1 MNLSITMRDAN
12 SFLHER
18 IKNTWR
24 RPDEFQYMLDVLN
37 TYEKRSLIKE
47 ARENC
52 RVHIDFCPDKK
63 VNIKLRKLHK
73 MLQEEQ

>member
-1 MNLSITMRDAN
+1 MNLSITMREAN
-12 SFLHER
+12 NFRER
-18 IKNTWR
+18 IINTWR
-24 RPDEFQYMLDVLN
+24 PPDQFQYMLRTME
-37 TYEKRSLIKE
+37 TYEKRMAVKE

>member
-1 MNLSITMRDAN
+1 MNLSITMREAN
-12 SFLHER
+12 NFYER
-18 IKNTWR
+18 IKSHYHL
-24 RPDEFQYMLDVLN
+24 PDKYQRMLHTMN
-37 TYEKRSLIKE
+37 TYEKRDFVKA
-47 ARENC
+47 ARESC

>member
-1 MNLSITMRDAN
+1 MNLSITMREAKGDTHI
-12 SFLHER
+12 SL
-18 IKNTWR
+18 WP
-24 RPDEFQYMLDVLN
+24 RPDQFQYMLDILN
-37 TYEKRSLIKE
+37 TYEKRDLVKK

>member
-1 MNLSITMRDAN
+1 MREAN
-12 SFLHER
+12 NFYER
-18 IKNTWR
+18 IRNHYHL
-24 RPDEFQYMLDVLN
+24 PDKYQRMLHTMN
-37 TYEKRSLIKE
+37 TYEKRDFVKK

>member
-1 MNLSITMRDAN
+1 MNLSITMREAN
-12 SFLHER
+12 NFSER
-18 IKNTWR
+18 IINTWR
-24 RPDEFQYMLDVLN
+24 PPDQFQYMLRTME
-37 TYEKRSLIKE
+37 TYEKRMAVKK

-52 RVHIDFCPDKK
+52 RVHIDFYVDKK

>member
-1 MNLSITMRDAN
+1 MLRTM
-12 SFLHER
+12 
-18 IKNTWR
+18 
-24 RPDEFQYMLDVLN
+24 N
-37 TYEKRSLIKE
+37 TYEERMVIKK

-52 RVHIDFCPDKK
+52 RVHIDFCMDKK

>member
-1 MNLSITMRDAN
+1 MSLSITMREAKGDTHI
-12 SFLHER
+12 SL
-18 IKNTWR
+18 WR
-24 RPDEFQYMLDVLN
+24 RPDQFQFMLDILN
-37 TYEKRSLIKE
+37 TYEKRDLVKK

>member
-1 MNLSITMRDAN
+1 MNLSITMREAKGDTHI
-12 SFLHER
+12 SL
-18 IKNTWR
+18 WR
-24 RPDEFQYMLDVLN
+24 PPDQFQYMLRTME
-37 TYEKRSLIKE
+37 TYEKRMAVKK

-52 RVHIDFCPDKK
+52 CVHIDFYVDKK

>member
-1 MNLSITMRDAN
+1 MNLSITMREVKGDTHI
-12 SFLHER
+12 SL
-18 IKNTWR
+18 WR
-24 RPDEFQYMLDVLN
+24 RPDQFEYMLHILK
-37 TYEKRSLIKE
+37 TYEKRMAVKK

-52 RVHIDFCPDKK
+52 RVHIDFYVDKK

>member
-1 MNLSITMRDAN
+1 MNLSITMREVKGDTHI
-12 SFLHER
+12 SL
-18 IKNTWR
+18 WR
-24 RPDEFQYMLDVLN
+24 RPDQFEYMLRILK
-37 TYEKRSLIKE
+37 TYEKRMAVKK

>member
-1 MNLSITMRDAN
+1 MKEVKGDTHISLWRREYTLSIM
-12 SFLHER
+12 
-18 IKNTWR
+18 
-24 RPDEFQYMLDVLN
+24 N
-37 TYEKRSLIKE
+37 TYEKRMAVKK

-52 RVHIDFCPDKK
+52 RVHIDFCMDKK